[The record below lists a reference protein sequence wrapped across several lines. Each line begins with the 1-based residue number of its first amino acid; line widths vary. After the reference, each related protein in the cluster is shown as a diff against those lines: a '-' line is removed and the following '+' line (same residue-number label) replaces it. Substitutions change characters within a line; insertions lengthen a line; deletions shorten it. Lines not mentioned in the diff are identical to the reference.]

1 MKADVI
7 AYVER
12 TYPEFETGLLIFSGL
27 GDVSK
32 LECDMI
38 IMEEEMA
45 TVSMIDNIHDA
56 GKKVGVWT
64 VNTRKALYHF
74 LDTDA
79 DTIVTDQV
87 LMALEVQNKLL
98 DRTDMQ
104 VMIDAVP
111 QIME

>member
-1 MKADVI
+1 MLDRI
-7 AYVER
+7 ALA
-12 TYPEFETGLLIFSGL
+12 LLIIGGL

-32 LECDMI
+32 LECDMV

-45 TVSMIDNIHDA
+45 TISTIDDIHEA
-56 GKKVGVWT
+56 GKKAGVWT
-64 VNTRKALYHF
+64 VNTREALYHF

-87 LMALEVQNKLL
+87 IMALEVQDELM
-98 DRTDMQ
+98 DRTDLQ

-111 QIME
+111 QFLE